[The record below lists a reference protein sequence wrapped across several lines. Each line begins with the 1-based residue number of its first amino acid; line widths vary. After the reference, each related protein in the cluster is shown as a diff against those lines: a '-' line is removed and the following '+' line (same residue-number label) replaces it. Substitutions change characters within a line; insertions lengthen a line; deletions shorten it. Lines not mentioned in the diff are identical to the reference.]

1 MPDSATPE
9 TAAHQAPPS
18 LGFSRQ
24 EHWSGLSISIYNFL
38 HSSVD
43 GHLGFFH
50 ILAIVNN
57 AAMNSGVHVCFQ
69 LAVFVFFGYMS
80 RIGIA
85 GS

>member
-1 MPDSATPE
+1 MCVYIY
-9 TAAHQAPPS
+9 
-18 LGFSRQ
+18 
-24 EHWSGLSISIYNFL
+24 ISIYNLL

-43 GHLGFFH
+43 GHLGFVH

-57 AAMNSGVHVCFQ
+57 AMNTGVHVFFQ
-69 LAVFVFFGYMS
+69 VAVFVFFGHMS